1 MFGFLKKMLNPEEET
16 MFEKEIKKNN
26 SSSNDNNYY
35 SANNYVAGDF
45 RITVEDVFS
54 ITGRGTVIVG
64 KVESGSVSV
73 GDTVKILDSNG
84 YEKQITT
91 VTGIEMFR
99 KLLNTATVG
108 DNVGLL
114 LRGVDRNA
122 VKRGDV
128 IVK

>member
-16 MFEKEIKKNN
+16 MFEKEIKENN

-54 ITGRGTVIVG
+54 ITGRGIIVIG
-64 KVESGSVSV
+64 KVERGSVSIS
-73 GDTVKILDSNG
+73 DTVKILDSTG
-84 YEKQITT
+84 SEKQTST
-91 VTGIEMFR
+91 VAGIETFR
-99 KLLNTATVG
+99 KQLTTATVG
-108 DNVGLL
+108 DNIGLL
-114 LRGVDRNA
+114 LRGADRNA
-122 VKRGDV
+122 VKRGDI